1 MKFVILQAL
10 THLHFLP
17 THFLM
22 ISPIFSGE
30 HLLTTLLAN
39 ISYLKHGL
47 WNHKASNHG
56 RRCAD
61 GSLQPELAML
71 TPGPAD
77 LVRNILHTR
86 ASTQTRSS
94 STLPLLKGVKFDQ
107 PEYLAV
113 DWWDLA
119 WKVVLLVSLVPS
131 ITTTSSNLTR
141 LPNYRVF
148 HNTGHPEIWHSPRP
162 FMKSGT

>member
-1 MKFVILQAL
+1 MTLRNKYTASQTKVKKAKVWKINFFTKYNTSIDTGKYGKKINEMKFVILQAL
-10 THLHFLP
+10 AHLHFLP

-22 ISPIFSGE
+22 ISPMFFGE

-39 ISYLKHGL
+39 ISHLKHGL

-94 STLPLLKGVKFDQ
+94 STLPLLKGVGLFIF
-107 PEYLAV
+107 
-113 DWWDLA
+113 
-119 WKVVLLVSLVPS
+119 SLS
-131 ITTTSSNLTR
+131 
-141 LPNYRVF
+141 
-148 HNTGHPEIWHSPRP
+148 
-162 FMKSGT
+162 

>member
-10 THLHFLP
+10 AHLHFLP

-22 ISPIFSGE
+22 ISPMFFGE

-39 ISYLKHGL
+39 ISHLKHGL

-86 ASTQTRSS
+86 ASIQTRSS
-94 STLPLLKGVKFDQ
+94 STLPLLIGGNSYEAVQDQSQIWMPQTGVF
-107 PEYLAV
+107 
-113 DWWDLA
+113 W
-119 WKVVLLVSLVPS
+119 VSNQL
-131 ITTTSSNLTR
+131 NLTI
-141 LPNYRVF
+141 V
-148 HNTGHPEIWHSPRP
+148 WHSFCIILLGLYKKFPPLLLLAMRKAAS
-162 FMKSGT
+162 FWSIS